1 MKDHFYAGDCKANTP
16 TKLEAEGKASG
27 CGLFWGDQTQGH
39 IHQVGKDHNDYG
51 HSVKTMW
58 MIYTVGKIAKNKEL
72 EEWGRKEASQII
84 QRAYDQKTGA
94 WKRYP
99 TSNDKEWWILCELD
113 QTAGTLAM
121 AQADFAKYLPST
133 WKYWKDYM
141 VDKENHGYGIW

>member
-1 MKDHFYAGDCKANTP
+1 M
-16 TKLEAEGKASG
+16 TKK
-27 CGLFWGDQTQGH
+27 
-39 IHQVGKDHNDYG
+39 
-51 HSVKTMW
+51 
-58 MIYTVGKIAKNKEL
+58 
-72 EEWGRKEASQII
+72 R
-84 QRAYDQKTGA
+84 GA

-141 VDKENHGYGIW
+141 VDKENHEVWHLVKADALGEPPSPV